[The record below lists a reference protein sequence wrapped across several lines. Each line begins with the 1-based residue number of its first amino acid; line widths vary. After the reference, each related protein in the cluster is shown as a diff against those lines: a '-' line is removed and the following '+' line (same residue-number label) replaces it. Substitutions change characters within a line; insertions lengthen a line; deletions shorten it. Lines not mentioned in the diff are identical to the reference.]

1 MDRNWERSV
10 SELCSV
16 ELWLLLLLRPD
27 NGLEAPLSDD
37 GLIVISRLELAGFRR
52 GSTSHRHRS
61 ELERLGMVPLRGC
74 RTSAP
79 EMHRRDPLIPR
90 IPKFLSVTFFIRRY
104 ACMCVFVLYKCQ

>member
-1 MDRNWERSV
+1 MDRKWERSV

-16 ELWLLLLLRPD
+16 ELRLLLLRPN
-27 NGLEAPLSDD
+27 NGLKAPLSDD
-37 GLIVISRLELAGFRR
+37 RFIVISRLELAGFRR

-90 IPKFLSVTFFIRRY
+90 IPKFLSVTFLYVDMRV
-104 ACMCVFVLYKCQ
+104 CVCLCYINVS